1 MTTTVVGEKSGSTP
15 EQMAGPEDRVLLHVL
30 NYESMTCGKGRHKVL
45 TLGVPNPYLTRYLMA
60 TISYNCLAWLVKLL
74 PNN

>member
-15 EQMAGPEDRVLLHVL
+15 EQMAGPEGRVLLHVL

-45 TLGVPNPYLTRYLMA
+45 TLG
-60 TISYNCLAWLVKLL
+60 CLIPTLHAI
-74 PNN
+74 

>member
-30 NYESMTCGKGRHKVL
+30 NYESMTCSKGRHKL
-45 TLGVPNPYLTRYLMA
+45 PKGPNIRVPNQA
-60 TISYNCLAWLVKLL
+60 
-74 PNN
+74 